1 MDFKQLFTTYDGR
14 ITRKPFWIG
23 NLILAV
29 INVMVMGLATSNS
42 AVTNLIA
49 IIISLALIY
58 PSICVAIK
66 RFHDRGKSG
75 WWVCIAFIPILGLIW
90 YIVEAG
96 FLRGTVGPNAYG
108 EDPLIG

>member
-1 MDFKQLFTTYDGR
+1 MMVASRANPSGS
-14 ITRKPFWIG
+14 
-23 NLILAV
+23 NLILTV

-42 AVTNLIA
+42 AVA
-49 IIISLALIY
+49 ISPSPSSISLALIY

-90 YIVEAG
+90 YIVGKPCAAR
-96 FLRGTVGPNAYG
+96 LAPTPG
-108 EDPLIG
+108 EDPLIGA